1 MFEFLNLYWLLNGSC
16 TLVWNFKSDI
26 TLTCVYIIHFHLI
39 DLYMHDNK
47 SSYVWLHSRSH
58 YLPAIINSNRQFEKY
73 FMSKAHV
80 SVIYIRIYECMW
92 MSKVEH
98 A

>member
-1 MFEFLNLYWLLNGSC
+1 
-16 TLVWNFKSDI
+16 
-26 TLTCVYIIHFHLI
+26 
-39 DLYMHDNK
+39 MHANK
-47 SSYVWLHSRSH
+47 SSYIWLHSRSH
-58 YLPAIINSNRQFEKY
+58 DLPLDYESNRQFEKY